1 MELER
6 KVAIVTGAA
15 SSGVTGWAVAG
26 SQGAG
31 IRDLLEKLT
40 IP

>member
-26 SQGAG
+26 FRGAA
-31 IRDLLEKLT
+31 IKDLLEIWI